1 MVEIL
6 PIKLLT
12 DEDAPIYGTLNVSL
26 GKLQRADFPVAN
38 GFVITPPNIKLKTTL
53 EHFDFS
59 SKELFQQSLTLLKK
73 EIRSIAVPEIL
84 KTEAG
89 KHKAFL
95 LNGKLLKGVSSLWFS
110 LLDLWLDQIKER
122 IWREGFYQ
130 GITNDLDPQAVS
142 FVKKPQ
148 ALGIAYFDALQD
160 DVNVNTKFG
169 KLHPN
174 DLKKIVE
181 ITQAANKKL
190 FFSYEYEWVL
200 DQGVQL
206 TRVLPYTPV
215 FNAPETSYPIAS
227 GSKALHHTMQGKAKS
242 RSAVKIFA
250 DLSNGFTI
258 EKNIDGAY
266 IASEEIF
273 DLNLP
278 TKTFDQLA
286 VRLVEAAVCFPGYP
300 VFFKLADKSEGMG
313 KLRGSLRLLHQKSL
327 IEPLLEALDF
337 ARHKKGLNNI
347 HIVIPFVRSVSE
359 LSQVKKV
366 LANKK
371 FVRKPSLE
379 IWMEAAVPENIV
391 NLEKYLLEGL
401 DGVVFNLDELIA
413 HLNGFDPFEENLAF
427 YKNEVEGLMK
437 FLEDAIKLLHKS
449 KIPFIAYGSL
459 VLYPKVLEFLVEK
472 GVYGVVVEKYDAHS
486 AKEFLYQTEKRL
498 ILRRTA

>member
-26 GKLQRADFPVAN
+26 GKLFRAGFPVTS
-38 GFVITPPNIKLKTTL
+38 GFVIAPPNIKLKTTL

-122 IWREGFYQ
+122 IWNQGFYQ

-227 GSKALHHTMQGKAKS
+227 GSRASPCEAKS

-250 DLSNGFTI
+250 DLSNGFTT
-258 EKNIDGAY
+258 EENIDGVF
-266 IASEEIF
+266 IASEKIF

-278 TKTFDQLA
+278 NKSFEQLV
-286 VRLVEAAVCFPGYP
+286 VRLVESAISFPECP
-300 VFFKLADKSEGMG
+300 VFLKLADKSEGMG

-366 LANKK
+366 LATKK

-379 IWMEAAVPENIV
+379 IWMEVAVPENIV

-427 YKNEVEGLMK
+427 YKNEIEGLMK

-459 VLYPKVLEFLVEK
+459 ALYQKVLEFLVEK
-472 GVYGVVVEKYDAHS
+472 GVYGVVVENYDTYS
-486 AKEFLYQTEKRL
+486 AKELLYQTEKRI
-498 ILRRTA
+498 ILRITT